1 MKNKFFATMLVTFLL
16 AGSTAIPGFAEAAK
30 DTFVVL
36 NIDRPNMMV
45 NGVEKKIDSENEV
58 TPVLISDTTFVP
70 IRAIIEALGGKVE
83 WNEDEQKVTV
93 YLNDKQVELWLDK
106 NNVIANGTE
115 MYTKVAPT
123 SINGRTMLPLR
134 FVSESLGLC
143 VNWEDSTQSISIS
156 SSSDYVAI
164 VGGTEVKRSEY
175 NIYLSRAKSD
185 ITNFFSQNQIT
196 GTPEGGIWNLLI
208 NGIKAG
214 EVAKKRALD
223 YSIQHE
229 VLLSKGKENNLT
241 LSEDEVKSI
250 DDNMSKMI
258 QQEGGITALEKKMM
272 EYNNVNLSEYTDFIK
287 ENELLNK
294 YLQGIY
300 KQVKISDDE
309 VAKFYENNK
318 SNFDKVTVKHIL
330 LLTSDQGKELSL
342 EKQEEVK
349 KKAEDILVKVK
360 AGEDFASLAK
370 QYSED
375 PGSKDNGG
383 EYTFGRGEMVK
394 EFEDWSFQA
403 KAGDVDIVKTSY
415 GYHVMKFV
423 GASTLEDAKATIRNS
438 LVNQAVSTYVKQLVD
453 SPAFNTI
460 KNQSVYD
467 SIEVK

>member
-1 MKNKFFATMLVTFLL
+1 
-16 AGSTAIPGFAEAAK
+16 
-30 DTFVVL
+30 VL
-36 NIDRPNMMV
+36 TGN
-45 NGVEKKIDSENEV
+45 
-58 TPVLISDTTFVP
+58 
-70 IRAIIEALGGKVE
+70 
-83 WNEDEQKVTV
+83 
-93 YLNDKQVELWLDK
+93 
-106 NNVIANGTE
+106 
-115 MYTKVAPT
+115 
-123 SINGRTMLPLR
+123 
-134 FVSESLGLC
+134 
-143 VNWEDSTQSISIS
+143 STQSISIS